1 MKYPKNVLN
10 PVLYRRAYDK
20 VTRVY
25 GTQTSAYRSMAIVKA
40 YKQPGGTYAGKKKQ
54 PKQPGVQRWLRERW
68 IMVLPYVLEQKI
80 VPCGTYARRKHA
92 CRPLVRV
99 TKKTPTTVK
108 EVLAKHGKTKTTR
121 MARTK
126 YTRGSENTRID
137 WNAGRSTFT

>member
-1 MKYPKNVLN
+1 MKYPKNVGCAN
-10 PVLYRRAYDK
+10 D
-20 VTRVY
+20 
-25 GTQTSAYRSMAIVKA
+25 G
-40 YKQPGGTYAGKKKQ
+40 
-54 PKQPGVQRWLRERW
+54 
-68 IMVLPYVLEQKI
+68 YVLEQKI

-126 YTRGSENTRID
+126 HTRGSENTRID